1 MVQLLQIINII
12 AHIRELLNARYISGQ
27 IVGLISR
34 RSWVRVPL
42 SQFCV
47 NRRRFSLS
55 SENKY
60 EELRRVDSRLHSL
73 GLSLRLLARL
83 RRVKIAYFK
92 VGSVNDS
99 TSVSKT
105 ESLGSSPSRLV
116 SAT

>member
-1 MVQLLQIINII
+1 M
-12 AHIRELLNARYISGQ
+12 
-27 IVGLISR
+27 
-34 RSWVRVPL
+34 L
-42 SQFCV
+42 SQYSV
-47 NRRRFSLS
+47 TYGRFSLA

-60 EELRRVDSRLHSL
+60 EELGRVDSRSHSL

-92 VGSVNDS
+92 VGSVNGS

-116 SAT
+116 YAT

>member
-42 SQFCV
+42 SQYSV
-47 NRRRFSLS
+47 NQRRFALA
-55 SENKY
+55 SENNY
-60 EELRRVDSRLHSL
+60 EELRRAKSRSCSS

-92 VGSVNDS
+92 VGSVNGS

-116 SAT
+116 YAT